1 MILSDKGILR
11 AVADGN
17 IKITNFD
24 KSKLNPN
31 SYNLTLFNQ
40 LKIYENSHLDMKR
53 NEIANTVLIPQT
65 GYWLQPNTLYLGRT
79 NERTFTQ
86 NLVPM
91 LEGRS
96 SIGRYGIFIHVTAG
110 FGDNGFNGFWTLE
123 IVCVQPVKIYPN
135 IEIAQIYY
143 HTLDDTT
150 GKKYEGK
157 YQDNNDIQTSRI
169 WEEFK

>member
-40 LKIYENSHLDMKR
+40 LKIYENHTLDLKR
-53 NEIANTVLIPQT
+53 NEIANTLLIPQS
-65 GYWLQPNTLYLGRT
+65 GLILQPNTLYLGRS
-79 NERTFTQ
+79 NERTKI
-86 NLVPM
+86 NNYVPL

-96 SIGRYGIFIHVTAG
+96 SIGRNGISVHSTAG
-110 FGDNGFNGFWTLE
+110 FGDNGFNGFWTFQLSC
-123 IVCVQPVKIYPN
+123 IQPIKIYPN
-135 IEIAQIYY
+135 IEIAQIYFIS
-143 HTLDDTT
+143 LDDTT

-157 YQDNNDIQTSRI
+157 YQDNNDIQTSQF
-169 WEEFK
+169 WKELV